1 VNDVLM
7 LTMCF
12 TTSAKEVMFSLVLVS
27 SLFVSRIMQ
36 EVLNRFPQN
45 SMEKWHIGQ
54 GRNN

>member
-1 VNDVLM
+1 MNDVLM

-36 EVLNRFPQN
+36 ELLNRFPQN